1 MANRLQ
7 WQPQFSVID
16 QAMDAQHRA
25 AIDTCNTLADCL
37 DTSDEPR
44 FDAVFKQLMALA
56 REHFAAEEALL
67 LSRGYPEIEDYRA
80 EREEFAYLADEII
93 TTANFDRQELQSFL
107 ALWWSGHIVGAARK
121 QRAFFEK

>member
-1 MANRLQ
+1 VANRVQ
-7 WQPQFSVID
+7 WQPHFSVSD
-16 QAMDAQHRA
+16 PAMDAQHRA

-37 DTSDEPR
+37 DTGDEPR

-67 LSRGYPEIEDYRA
+67 LSRGYSEIEDYRS

-93 TTANFDRQELQSFL
+93 TTENFDRQELQSFL
-107 ALWWSGHIVGAARK
+107 ALWWSGHIVGAARG